1 LIYYGFYIAQNERP
15 EPSSKL
21 MEIVINFDDMKWS
34 AIGPELI
41 ILITAFFILLAGLK
55 KRMNNLSFLSGVSL
69 LGVTAAFVFT
79 LSLWSGAPT
88 VENGSSSSMFS
99 GALIHD
105 RFSLVFNLIFLLMS
119 LLAIFGSARYPQED
133 HENKAEYF
141 TLLLMAVA
149 GMMFMA
155 KSGNL
160 ITIFVSLE
168 LFSIALY
175 ILCGFSAKHGTGKE
189 GPNTSPE
196 LSWKT
201 LASQESTVKYLL
213 TGAFASAILV
223 YGMALIYAGSGT
235 TELKMIGQLIHE
247 NPYTKNTLV
256 YIGMGLMFC
265 GLAFKISLVPFH
277 SWTPDV
283 YQGAPTPIT
292 GFMSVATKAA
302 AFAVI
307 ARVFFTALPE
317 LEKVWMPIL
326 FGMSVLTM
334 LVGNTAAIFQ
344 DDLKRMLAYSGVA
357 HAGYLLIGIV
367 TNTQEG
373 IASILFYL
381 AVYLFMNI
389 GAFAVVFTME
399 GEGQEGNSIKRF
411 KGLAKKNPLLAA
423 AMSLFMVSLAGFPPT
438 AGFFGKLFVFY
449 AAVKQGYILITV
461 MAVIAS
467 IISIYFYLRVIVM
480 MYFYEDEKAPQPL
493 IYKGMG
499 ALITVSC
506 VVVVAIGLFPSFLM
520 EMARGAIPF

>member
-1 LIYYGFYIAQNERP
+1 MNWA
-15 EPSSKL
+15 
-21 MEIVINFDDMKWS
+21 

-55 KRMNNLSFLSGVSL
+55 KEMNTLPFLSTVSL
-69 LGVTAAFVFT
+69 VGVGAAFLFT

-88 VENGSSSSMFS
+88 AESGSSSSMFS
-99 GALIHD
+99 GTLIHD
-105 RFSLVFNLIFLLMS
+105 RFSLTFNLIFLLMS
-119 LLAIFGSARYPQED
+119 LFAIFGSARYPQED

-160 ITIFVSLE
+160 ITIFISLE

-189 GPNTSPE
+189 GPHSNIE
-196 LSWKT
+196 LSWTT

-247 NPYTKNTLV
+247 NPYTRNTLV

-307 ARVFFTALPE
+307 ARVFFIALPE

-326 FGMSVLTM
+326 FGISVLTM

-344 DDLKRMLAYSGVA
+344 DDLKRMLAYSGIA

-373 IASILFYL
+373 IAGVIFYL

-389 GAFAVVFTME
+389 GAFAVVFIME
-399 GEGQEGNSIKRF
+399 GGGQEGNSINRF
-411 KGLAKKNPLLAA
+411 KGLAKKNPLLAV

-449 AAVKQGYILITV
+449 AAVKKGYILITV

-467 IISIYFYLRVIVM
+467 IISVYFYLRVIVM
-480 MYFYEDEKAPQPL
+480 MYFHEDKNAPQPV
-493 IYKGMG
+493 IPKGMG
-499 ALITVSC
+499 ALITISC
-506 VVVVAIGLFPSFLM
+506 VAVVAIGLFPSFLM
-520 EMARGAIPF
+520 ELARGSIPF

>member
-1 LIYYGFYIAQNERP
+1 
-15 EPSSKL
+15 

-69 LGVTAAFVFT
+69 LGVSTAFMFT

-105 RFSLVFNLIFLLMS
+105 QFSLVFNLIFLLMS
-119 LLAIFGSARYPQED
+119 LLAIFGSARYPKED

-141 TLLLMAVA
+141 TLLLMAIA

-189 GPNTSPE
+189 GPNTSAE
-196 LSWKT
+196 LNWET

-399 GEGQEGNSIKRF
+399 GEGQKGNSIKRF
-411 KGLAKKNPLLAA
+411 KGLAKKNPLLAG

-467 IISIYFYLRVIVM
+467 IISVYFYLRVIVM

-493 IYKGMG
+493 IYKGMR

>member
-467 IISIYFYLRVIVM
+467 IISVYFYLRVIVM

>member
-1 LIYYGFYIAQNERP
+1 
-15 EPSSKL
+15 
-21 MEIVINFDDMKWS
+21 MEFAINFGDMNWA

-41 ILITAFFILLAGLK
+41 VMMTAFFILLAGLK
-55 KRMNNLSFLSGVSL
+55 KEMNTLSFLSGVSL
-69 LGVTAAFVFT
+69 VGIGAALLFT
-79 LSLWSGAPT
+79 LTLWVGAPT
-88 VENGSSSSMFS
+88 AENGNNPSMFS
-99 GALIHD
+99 GALIYD
-105 RFSLVFNLIFLLMS
+105 RFSLAFNLIFLLMY
-119 LLAIFGSARYPQED
+119 LFAIFGSVRYPQEN

-149 GMMFMA
+149 GMMFLA

-160 ITIFVSLE
+160 ITVFISLE

-175 ILCGFSAKHGTGKE
+175 ILCGFSAKHGTGRE
-189 GPNTSPE
+189 GPHSNTE
-196 LSWKT
+196 LSWET

-213 TGAFASAILV
+213 TGAFSSAILV

-235 TELKMIGQLIHE
+235 TEIKMIGQLLHE

-256 YIGMGLMFC
+256 YIGVGLMFC
-265 GLAFKISLVPFH
+265 GFAFKISLVPFH

-307 ARVFFTALPE
+307 TRIFFTALPE
-317 LEKVWMPIL
+317 LEKAWMPIL
-326 FGMSVLTM
+326 FGASVLTM

-373 IASILFYL
+373 TASILFYL

-389 GAFAVVFTME
+389 GAFAVVFIME
-399 GEGQEGNSIKRF
+399 GEGKEGNSIYRF

-449 AAVKQGYILITV
+449 AAIKKGYILITIL
-461 MAVIAS
+461 AVIAS
-467 IISIYFYLRVIVM
+467 IISVYFYLRVVVI
-480 MYFYEDEKAPQPL
+480 MYFHEDENAPQPV

-506 VVVVAIGLFPSFLM
+506 LVVVGIGLFPSFLI
-520 EMARGAIPF
+520 ELARGAIPF